1 MSISTEKLLMV
12 FILMGVI
19 GFVMTYITKR
29 IEMGPTFT
37 GLLVGLAM
45 GITAIILF
53 WYFGKK

>member
-1 MSISTEKLLMV
+1 MSISTEKFMIV
-12 FILMGVI
+12 FILMGI
-19 GFVMTYITKR
+19 AGFVMTYITKR
-29 IEMGPTFT
+29 IEMGATFT

>member
-1 MSISTEKLLMV
+1 MAISKEKFMMV

-29 IEMGPTFT
+29 IEVGPTFT

-45 GITAIILF
+45 GITATILF
-53 WYFGKK
+53 WYFGKN